1 MNVKHYKSLFSTLSV
16 YYPCKTTCQLTLY
29 KRLSVFLRPATS
41 EDRQQ
46 SCFEPYKTAAC
57 RVSLTIILL
66 RTTKSCSL
74 TSTLVCLSCFRPWHW
89 VRFWQDFKVFK
100 LIVHRNKIPFGFQR
114 NHDRDQLIIPPRWL
128 RPKKYQKSITFFKNC
143 PSFVQTRIPINKKN
157 MCQVRLKVLKILEW
171 LFKVDNVI
179 YLLIFPK
186 KMAWTFF

>member
-29 KRLSVFLRPATS
+29 KRLCVFLRPATS

-89 VRFWQDFKVFK
+89 LRFWQDFKVFK

-128 RPKKYQKSITFFKNC
+128 RPKNIKKVSPFLRTVLHVYKLES
-143 PSFVQTRIPINKKN
+143 PLTRKTKFGWK
-157 MCQVRLKVLKILEW
+157 CWR
-171 LFKVDNVI
+171 F
-179 YLLIFPK
+179 
-186 KMAWTFF
+186 